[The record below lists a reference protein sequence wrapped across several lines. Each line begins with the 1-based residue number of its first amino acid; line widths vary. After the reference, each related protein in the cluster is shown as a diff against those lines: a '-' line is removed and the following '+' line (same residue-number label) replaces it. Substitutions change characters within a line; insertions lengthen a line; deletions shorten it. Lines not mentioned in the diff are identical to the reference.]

1 MGFGDFRTAEAISS
15 GIQALEEVRLTT
27 GRLAQ
32 EQARIA
38 ETRRLAVQASE
49 KQANDARDHAD
60 GLINY
65 ILYDMRYKLVP
76 IGQLDVLDDVAKKA
90 KE

>member
-1 MGFGDFRTAEAISS
+1 MTS
-15 GIQALEEVRLTT
+15 GPQKQSAPGSRALEEVRVTT

-32 EQARIA
+32 EQPRIA

-49 KQANDARDHAD
+49 KQAKDARDQAD

-65 ILYDMRYKLVP
+65 ILHDMRYKLVS